1 MHDHHGDGPS
11 MNQLIFKIGL
21 SVENISLYL
30 LCCGLA
36 DADTAITARNLQEIW
51 NDTPESLTEGLR
63 LLERKNILRRAPAD
77 RQGRSDYQL
86 TGVEH
91 WKI

>member
-11 MNQLIFKIGL
+11 MNQLIFKMGL
-21 SVENISLYL
+21 SVETISLYL

-36 DADTAITARNLQEIW
+36 DAGEPITTGKLRDVW
-51 NDTPESLTEGLR
+51 NETPESLTEGLR
-63 LLERKNILRRAPAD
+63 RLERKTILRRIPGD
-77 RQGRSDYQL
+77 GQKHSTYEL

-91 WKI
+91 WKR

>member
-11 MNQLIFKIGL
+11 MNQLIFKMGL
-21 SVENISLYL
+21 SVETISLYL

-36 DADTAITARNLQEIW
+36 DAGRSITGRDLQDVW

-63 LLERKNILRRAPAD
+63 LLERKTILRRIPGD
-77 RQGRSDYQL
+77 GRDHSTYEL

-91 WKI
+91 WKR

>member
-21 SVENISLYL
+21 SVETISLYL

-36 DADTAITARNLQEIW
+36 DAGRSITTGRLEEIW
-51 NDTPESLTEGLR
+51 NGTPEELAEGLR
-63 LLERKNILRRAPAD
+63 FLERKNILRTIVSDGQD
-77 RQGRSDYQL
+77 RSAYQL
-86 TGVEH
+86 TGIEH
-91 WKI
+91 WKL